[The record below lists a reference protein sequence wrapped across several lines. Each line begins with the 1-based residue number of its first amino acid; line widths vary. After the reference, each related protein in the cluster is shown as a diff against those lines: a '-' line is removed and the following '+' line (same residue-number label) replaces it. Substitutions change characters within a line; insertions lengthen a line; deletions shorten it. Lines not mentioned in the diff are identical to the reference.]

1 MTDSEDQNERRAGK
15 RLTPPCV
22 LLVDDNSLALV
33 LMARNLKELGCS
45 VLSAGNG
52 QEALEILHA
61 EPSVD
66 LVVTDLAMP
75 VMDGL
80 ELLRQIR
87 ATETLKEL
95 PVIFCSGDVDEAM
108 LEKATACGCTRY
120 LVKPVHPE
128 FLFEQIDMILSHPE
142 VPYLPPQPL

>member
-1 MTDSEDQNERRAGK
+1 MTDSVDQQEGTADK
-15 RLTPPCV
+15 RLKSPCV
-22 LLVDDNSLALV
+22 LLVDDNRLALV

-66 LVVTDLAMP
+66 LVVTDLGMP

-87 ATETLKEL
+87 ESERLKDL
-95 PVIFCSGDVDEAM
+95 PVILCSGDVDEAM
-108 LEKATACGCTRY
+108 MKKATAYGCVRY

-128 FLFEQIDMILSHPE
+128 FLLEQIQTILSHPE
-142 VPYLPPQPL
+142 GPYLPPQPA